1 MTEPDPE
8 HATQREVQEEASDQ
22 GDDPTTRREA
32 LETELMDEGA
42 SEAGEEIGDPT
53 P

>member
-1 MTEPDPE
+1 MNERDPE
-8 HATQREVQEEASDQ
+8 QATQAEVHEEAA
-22 GDDPTTRREA
+22 GTEDDSTTRREA

>member
-1 MTEPDPE
+1 MNQQDPE
-8 HATQREVQEEASDQ
+8 QATQAEVRQQ
-22 GDDPTTRREA
+22 GAGEGEDATTRREA

-42 SEAGEEIGDPT
+42 SEVGEDIGDPT

>member
-1 MTEPDPE
+1 MSERDPE
-8 HATQREVQEEASDQ
+8 QATQEEVRDQ
-22 GDDPTTRREA
+22 AAGEGDDPTTRREA
-32 LETELMDEGA
+32 LETDLIDKGA